1 MSCLLN
7 YRNPLCQIC
16 IRGKERKVGFG
27 PCQIYVERPVHQQ
40 THNHLKT
47 VGSIFITNSGNCEH
61 QGAGI
66 LDDFTMVQPSEKL
79 DSLIEADCMR
89 AFSCNDSLWSRA
101 GGIGVSIAAFHS
113 CIHGDTLNDHTT
125 YNCVHNIFGR
135 SCAQWEYAKH
145 W

>member
-1 MSCLLN
+1 M
-7 YRNPLCQIC
+7 
-16 IRGKERKVGFG
+16 
-27 PCQIYVERPVHQQ
+27 ERPVHQQ

-79 DSLIEADCMR
+79 DSHIEADCMR

-125 YNCVHNIFGR
+125 YDCVHNIGKL
-135 SCAQWEYAKH
+135 AQKRH
-145 W
+145 LQDMRTVK